1 MKKHLILFII
11 AFNIITFGL
20 SLSPQVVQAVGP
32 LLSNSLIQDAQCSAG
47 NCSLNTFIALGV
59 SLSNIILGLV
69 GALTLAMFIYGGV
82 MLLIS
87 GGNSEK
93 ISKGKDIILGS
104 VVGLLIVFGSY
115 TIISFVVDDVLG
127 AKKSFSGSAPPDSGN
142 AGGSKGDATICG
154 DISNL
159 EHCIEGS
166 QQCLDGY
173 GREGTPV
180 PGKKCSVPDDF
191 CCQFQPEPTQAE
203 KCEGTGNRK
212 CAVTPTCPT
221 NYRAYSR
228 NLLCQAPND
237 LCCEPFNNED

>member
-1 MKKHLILFII
+1 MKKKLFIFI
-11 AFNIITFGL
+11 FIFSLIVYGL
-20 SLSPQVVQAVGP
+20 SFSPQVVLAVGP
-32 LLSNSLIQDAQCSAG
+32 LLSNSLIQDAECSSG
-47 NCSLNTFIALGV
+47 SCSLNTFIALGV

-115 TIISFVVDDVLG
+115 TIISFVVNDVLG

-142 AGGSKGDATICG
+142 AGGNQGDKTVCG
-154 DISNL
+154 GVPNL
-159 EHCIEGS
+159 REHCIEDS
-166 QQCLDGY
+166 QLCIDGY
-173 GREGTPV
+173 GRDGTPV
-180 PGKKCSVPDDF
+180 KGKKCSAAGHY
-191 CCQFQPEPTQAE
+191 CCQFQVEPTQDK

-212 CAVTPTCPT
+212 CAAVTCPSG
-221 NYRAYSR
+221 YSALTSG
-228 NLLCQAPND
+228 LLCQAPND
-237 LCCEPFNNED
+237 LCCKPNTEE

>member
-1 MKKHLILFII
+1 MKKKLFIFI
-11 AFNIITFGL
+11 FIFSLIVYGL

-32 LLSNSLIQDAQCSAG
+32 LLSNSLIQDAECSSG
-47 NCSLNTFIALGV
+47 SCSLNTFIALGV

-142 AGGSKGDATICG
+142 AGGNQGDKTVCG
-154 DISNL
+154 GVSNL
-159 EHCIEGS
+159 EHCINDDQVCIDTWGQDGQGIDKKCKTGQFCCKFQIEPSPTCEGS
-166 QQCLDGY
+166 DK
-173 GREGTPV
+173 T
-180 PGKKCSVPDDF
+180 
-191 CCQFQPEPTQAE
+191 
-203 KCEGTGNRK
+203 CETSSCPFGL
-212 CAVTPTCPT
+212 ASPQLPCPT
-221 NYRAYSR
+221 TK
-228 NLLCQAPND
+228 P
-237 LCCEPFNNED
+237 LCCERAPS